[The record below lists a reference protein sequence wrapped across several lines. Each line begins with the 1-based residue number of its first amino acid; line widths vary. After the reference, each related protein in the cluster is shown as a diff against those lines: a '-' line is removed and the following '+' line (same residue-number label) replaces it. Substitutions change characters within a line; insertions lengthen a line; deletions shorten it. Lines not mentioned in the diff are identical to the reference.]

1 MSAAPAEPIAVDPQR
16 SVTGNGR
23 REWFWIA
30 RRQLEE
36 HRASQQRPIAR
47 DRDDRLLDCAWR
59 FEQNLQVELA
69 ANQAYERWRAGA
81 VDRRGRRLHG
91 NGMKP
96 YVAVQ
101 LPEGQVNVSDPDSR
115 VMRTQ
120 GTPPRQAYNAQAAV
134 NDRQIILAA
143 EVTVDAADFGRLEPM
158 LDVTLRQ
165 LKRHNVSDRPDVV
178 LADAGYW
185 PTAQMQH
192 IRDRGIEVLAPPD
205 GNMREG
211 TRPGWEGGAYQQMRD
226 TLKTDRGRQL
236 YAQRKITI
244 EPVFGQIKHNRH
256 IERFTPLS
264 GYSDILATT
273 QKGCVSDV
281 SRSVVGS
288 DSPEPQ
294 VAWAARVWAPGLA
307 GGGTCLCGAWR

>member
-23 REWFWIA
+23 REWFRIA

-91 NGMKP
+91 NSMKP

-165 LKRHNVSDRPDVV
+165 LKRHNV
-178 LADAGYW
+178 
-185 PTAQMQH
+185 
-192 IRDRGIEVLAPPD
+192 
-205 GNMREG
+205 
-211 TRPGWEGGAYQQMRD
+211 
-226 TLKTDRGRQL
+226 
-236 YAQRKITI
+236 
-244 EPVFGQIKHNRH
+244 
-256 IERFTPLS
+256 ER
-264 GYSDILATT
+264 
-273 QKGCVSDV
+273 
-281 SRSVVGS
+281 
-288 DSPEPQ
+288 SP
-294 VAWAARVWAPGLA
+294 
-307 GGGTCLCGAWR
+307 